1 MLDDRQQELPPRGYT
16 FGMWLFLAALGM
28 LFAASMVGYTLIRLR
43 LANPP
48 VDSQIVPVPRGQ
60 LHPPM
65 LLMLS
70 TALIL
75 CSSLTIHAAVSALKR
90 DLLDKFRKGLAATLV
105 LASGFV
111 AVQVP
116 AMIMLLGRHHELSK
130 ESNYLFGFA
139 FALILLHALH
149 VLGGLIPLVVI
160 HAKARRRAYDAQHDG
175 PPRSLAYYWHFL
187 DAVWLIMFS
196 MFLLLM

>member
-16 FGMWLFLAALGM
+16 FGMGLFLAALGM
-28 LFAASMVGYTLIRLR
+28 LFAASMIGYTLIRLR

-48 VDSQIVPVPRGQ
+48 VGSEMVPVPRGQ

-75 CSSLTIHAAVSALKR
+75 ASSAAIHAAVSALKR
-90 DLLDKFRKGLAATLV
+90 DQLDKFRKGLAATLA
-105 LASGFV
+105 LALGFV
-111 AVQVP
+111 VVQAP
-116 AMIMLLGRHHELSK
+116 AMIMLLGRHHEFSRQ
-130 ESNYLFGFA
+130 SNYLFGFA

-149 VLGGLIPLVVI
+149 VIGGLIPLFVI
-160 HAKARRRAYDAQHDG
+160 HSKARRNAYDARHDG

-187 DAVWLIMFS
+187 DVVWLIMFS
-196 MFLLLM
+196 MFLLLL